1 MYNIFIEK
9 WFLSSTNTRR
19 CKEGCK
25 ERLEEVDGSK
35 DWERKSFE
43 AVREAFTTWL
53 KKMEDPE
60 FNARFEAEI
69 AQDTI
74 SCKKN
79 LDERRVEAIRSFNAK
94 IYTG

>member
-1 MYNIFIEK
+1 
-9 WFLSSTNTRR
+9 
-19 CKEGCK
+19 
-25 ERLEEVDGSK
+25 LEEVDGSK